1 MSSLSSFTRREYYD
15 DEQYRR
21 TLISGIAA
29 VKSGDRDQARMLLK
43 KAAEMKSTDPQPWLW
58 LSATTDDLAERRE
71 YLEYALAADPN
82 NGAAR
87 RGLVFLSEKLDKSR
101 ALTEGEDFEKQSYTQ
116 PVEAKAEEIFLCGR
130 CGGKMRF
137 DVSRQVLVCD
147 YCGYE
152 QKPDLSNA
160 ADQEEQA
167 LDFVL
172 PTTRARTWSEAQHR
186 LTCQQCGA
194 ISLLAVGERALTCP
208 HCGSHQLI
216 ESTEM
221 TELVQPN
228 VIAPPKID
236 LSSATKAVQEWLG
249 KGWFIPDDLK
259 KLARPSVL
267 RPVYYPFWTFD
278 GILQMGWVCEVNRGT
293 SKNPIWD
300 VEKGVE
306 FEIFDDVLVPGIS
319 KLPKSELT
327 HIEPFDLKSVVQ
339 YDPAFLAGWN
349 VLAYDYPLAEASLD
363 AREKVAKRLQRE
375 LNQRVFPGK
384 DKRNLQSGET
394 NWSGLTF
401 KLVLLPLYVG
411 SYHYRGKIYQLYVN
425 GQTGKV
431 AGYKPQDR
439 LKKTAFWLSVI
450 LGLMVLGLLTLWVGL
465 NFGWIRF

>member
-1 MSSLSSFTRREYYD
+1 MPSLSSFTPRDYYD
-15 DEQYRR
+15 EDQYRY

-29 VKSGDRDQARMLLK
+29 VKSGNLDQARTLLK
-43 KAAEMKSTDPQPWLW
+43 KAVEMKFNDPQPWLW
-58 LSATTDDLAERRE
+58 LSATTDDLSERRE

-101 ALTEGEDFEKQSYTQ
+101 ARAEGEGYIKPPTDQ
-116 PVEAKAEEIFLCGR
+116 PVDAQSETIFLCDR
-130 CGGKMRF
+130 CGGKLSF
-137 DVSRQVLVCD
+137 DVARQVLVCD

-152 QKPDLSNA
+152 QKPDLSTV

-167 LDFVL
+167 FDFVL
-172 PTTRARTWSEAQHR
+172 PTTRAQTWSEARHR

-194 ISLLAVGERALTCP
+194 ISLLAIGESALTCP

-216 ESTEM
+216 ESAEL

-228 VIAPPKID
+228 VIAPAKID
-236 LSSATKAVQEWLG
+236 LSSAANSVQEWLG

-278 GILQMGWVCEVNRGT
+278 GILQMSWVCEVNRGT
-293 SKNPIWD
+293 SKSPIW
-300 VEKGVE
+300 EAERGVE
-306 FEIFDDVLVPGIS
+306 FEIFDDELVPGIS
-319 KLPKSELT
+319 KLPKSELSQ
-327 HIEPFDLKSVVQ
+327 IEPFDLKSVVA
-339 YDPAFLAGWN
+339 YDNAFLAGWD

-363 AREKVAKRLQRE
+363 AREMVAKRLQRE
-375 LNQRVFPGK
+375 LIQRVFPGK
-384 DKRNLQSGET
+384 EKRNMQSGET
-394 NWSGLTF
+394 SWSGLTY

-411 SYHYRGKIYQLYVN
+411 SYQYRGQSYQLYVN

-431 AGYKPQDR
+431 AGYKPEDR
-439 LKKTAFWLSVI
+439 LKKTAFWLTVI
-450 LGLMVLGLLTLWVGL
+450 FGLMVLSVLALWVGL
-465 NFGWIRF
+465 SLGWIRF